1 MPDSDTTSPGLF
13 APPRTVQVLLPLPVP
28 GPYDYAVPEDLEV
41 PLGAIVRVPLGVR
54 EVTGVVWGEGSGDVD
69 VANRG

>member
-41 PLGAIVRVPLGVR
+41 PLGAIVRVPNSR
-54 EVTGVVWGEGSGDVD
+54 
-69 VANRG
+69 